1 MSEKNFVKLCG
12 VSSIISAFAYIG
24 TVIFSS
30 VAGVVNPENLT
41 GMAAFLQNWYDA
53 RVLMSAYGWFG
64 ILGSLFTL
72 PLIVGMYQ
80 VLRKQA
86 PWQWAPIAIIFH
98 GVLLLTI
105 AYTIPLVIS
114 FNLAPRFVTE
124 TQPELLSSI
133 MVTTEVLRTI
143 EDVCVKVGTIL
154 TLLTGISI
162 MAIIDWKESR
172 FPRGINI
179 LAIVTGI
186 ISLSFLGTFTTT
198 GIVYTIFNIT
208 SIVSLGLMLLWM
220 IAIGIVMILP
230 MKAVES
236 EEEK

>member
-1 MSEKNFVKLCG
+1 MSDKNFLKFCG
-12 VSSIISAFAYIG
+12 ASSILGVAAYIG
-24 TVIFSS
+24 TVVFSMI
-30 VAGVVNPENLT
+30 AAPAKPENLT
-41 GMAAFLQNWYDA
+41 GMSAFLENWFDA
-53 RVLMSAYGWFG
+53 RILMSAYGWCG

-86 PWQWAPIAIIFH
+86 PWQWAPIAVIFH

-105 AYTIPLVIS
+105 AYIIPLVIS

-124 TQPELLSSI
+124 TDPGLLSSI
-133 MVTTEVLRTI
+133 MVTTEALRTI
-143 EDVCVKVGTIL
+143 EDICIKVGTIL
-154 TLLTGISI
+154 TLPTGISL

-186 ISLSFLGTFTTT
+186 LSLSFLGTFTTT
-198 GIVYTIFNIT
+198 GIVFTIFNIT

-220 IAIGIVMILP
+220 FAIGIVMLLP
-230 MKAVES
+230 MKADES